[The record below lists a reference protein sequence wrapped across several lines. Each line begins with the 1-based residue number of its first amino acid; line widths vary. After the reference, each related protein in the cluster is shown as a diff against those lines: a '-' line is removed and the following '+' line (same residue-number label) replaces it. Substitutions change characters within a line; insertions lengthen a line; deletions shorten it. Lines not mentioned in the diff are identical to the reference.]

1 VNLSNI
7 YRRGMINFLRYR
19 TLSFSV
25 LAFIVAS
32 FIGLYIF
39 RSGFNY
45 SVDFTGG
52 TQVVLRFDRP
62 VKVGEVREIL
72 RQENWSG
79 VEVSEF
85 DKNDV
90 RIRIQ
95 DVSVESVGLGEK
107 IRAIV
112 EKGLPDT
119 SVELLQSEQ
128 VSSSIGK
135 SLVWNAVKAVLLAL
149 LAMLL
154 YIFIRFRF
162 SFAIGAVVA
171 LIHDALAIG
180 MIFLLLNWEVSI
192 DVIAAVL
199 MTLGYSIN
207 DTIVI
212 FARIRE
218 RMRQAGK
225 YESVQDIV
233 NQAINATL
241 RRTLLTSF
249 STLLVVL
256 SVLILGGEALRSL
269 SFALLLGIIFG
280 TYSSIFIASPI
291 MLALYK
297 GNKHKKDSEP
307 VPVSQ

>member
-1 VNLSNI
+1 
-7 YRRGMINFLRYR
+7 MINFLRYR
-19 TLSFSV
+19 TLSFSI
-25 LAFIVAS
+25 LTFIIAS

-39 RSGFNY
+39 RGGFNY

-52 TQVVLRFDRP
+52 TQVILRFDRP

-72 RQENWSG
+72 KQGNWAG

-95 DVSVESVGLGEK
+95 DVSVESMGLGEK
-107 IRAIV
+107 IRGIV
-112 EKGLPDT
+112 EKGLSDT
-119 SVELLQSEQ
+119 KVELLQSEQ

-135 SLVWNAVKAVLLAL
+135 MLVWNAVKAVLLAL
-149 LAMLL
+149 LAMLF
-154 YIFIRFRF
+154 YIFIRFKF

-218 RMRQAGK
+218 RIKQAGK
-225 YESVQDIV
+225 YENVQDIV
-233 NQAINATL
+233 NQAINNTL

-249 STLLVVL
+249 STMLVVL

-291 MLALYK
+291 MLVLYK
-297 GNKHKKDSEP
+297 GTKHKKDSEP
-307 VPVSQ
+307 VLVSQ